1 MLLGVAH
8 ALHQVGGTGAVG
20 SGLLLLPAQAL
31 LQRLPLLLG
40 LGVGA
45 ELGLGLGC
53 SRLVPWYLSTLLPY
67 HLNIL
72 LPHSLTTLLSR
83 ARSVALALSSSLT
96 WVRVRVGA

>member
-31 LQRLPLLLG
+31 LQCLPLLLG
-40 LGVGA
+40 LGVGV
-45 ELGLGLGC
+45 EPLT
-53 SRLVPWYLSTLLPY
+53 TLPPY
-67 HLNIL
+67 HLTTSL
-72 LPHSLTTLLSR
+72 THGPSLTTLLSR

-96 WVRVRVGA
+96 WVRVRVRV